1 MVDQVYGEAWLTSMV
16 KVRCQ
21 LHEPGLVLGLGF

>member
-1 MVDQVYGEAWLTSMV
+1 MVDQVYGEAWLTSMA

-21 LHEPGLVLGLGF
+21 EYEPGRRLV